1 MERFFRFLLATLFIL
16 PSHLQA
22 EKTEEFH
29 SGIDFYVGSGIN
41 AKDGATSIPFEILL
55 SKPIIPGISV
65 GFGGGYESLK
75 MDGVKSG
82 QIPLFLDGKISFRL
96 SKGISSL
103 SEIRLGY
110 SIGQDTEIKSG
121 KKTYKVDGANGFM
134 IGVMPAGLRF
144 GLGKCLDLDLALG
157 ISLLVPSGGGKTQTY
172 YGGRLGFNFHKAN
185 KVTNYGYSVNEIKEE
200 KPKVIYPTRK
210 NGFEFGFEGTCLNG
224 YGAGIFLG
232 YKVNPKLS
240 MAIGT
245 IIKGGKAYKMPDWTV
260 GYYSQSNGE
269 GEPFITQEGQG
280 NGGDFDVT
288 WTKFFVRG
296 EYRFID
302 KSFSP
307 IARLD
312 VGYTKSID
320 GAQLKRRSILSDDP
334 YDTGEFVGGFS
345 VHPAVGASW
354 RCTKNSYLEIALGYE
369 IIPGVKSI
377 DKVFSK
383 TGNYGGSASK
393 HYQSIRVKEG
403 SINVSGMT
411 IGLTWKHT
419 TKWFSSTKP
428 LK

>member
-1 MERFFRFLLATLFIL
+1 MVLLML
-16 PSHLQA
+16 PSQLQA
-22 EKTEEFH
+22 QNADEGH
-29 SGIDFYVGSGIN
+29 SGIDFYVGSGVN
-41 AKDGATSIPFEILL
+41 AKDGTTSIPIEILI

-65 GFGGGYESLK
+65 GIGGGYESLK
-75 MDGVKSG
+75 MDGVKSS
-82 QIPLFLDGKISFRL
+82 QIPLFLDSKVSFRL

-103 SEIRLGY
+103 SELRLGY
-110 SIGQDTEIKSG
+110 SIGQDTEIKSE
-121 KKTYKVDGANGFM
+121 KKTYEMDGANGFLF
-134 IGVMPAGLRF
+134 GVMPAGLRF
-144 GLGKCLDLDLALG
+144 GLGKCVDLDLALG
-157 ISLLVPSGGGKTQTY
+157 ISLLVPSGSGKTQTY
-172 YGGRLGFNFHKAN
+172 FGGRLGFNFHKAN
-185 KVTNYGYSVNEIKEE
+185 RVNSFGYKENAIKEDKSQAE
-200 KPKVIYPTRK
+200 DKPKTIYPTRM

-224 YGAGIFLG
+224 YGAGVILG

-240 MAIGT
+240 LAIGT

-269 GEPFITQEGQG
+269 GEPFITQKGQG

-288 WTKFFVRG
+288 WTKLFVRG

-320 GAQLKRRSILSDDP
+320 GAELQRKRIVSEDV
-334 YDTGEFVGGFS
+334 YNTGENVGGLS
-345 VHPAVGASW
+345 AHPAVGVSW
-354 RCTKNSYLEIALGYE
+354 RCTKNSYLEATLGYE
-369 IIPGVKSI
+369 FIPGVKPI

-393 HYQSIRVKEG
+393 HYQSIRVKEDG
-403 SINVSGMT
+403 MNVSVIT
-411 IGLTWKHT
+411 FGLTWKHT